1 MLTVLIFLP
10 FILALV
16 LLVIPK
22 CYQKFTGCIAFSFA
36 MLEFLYS
43 LWILIHFDKTTASLQ
58 MTENISWISSLGI
71 SYFIGI
77 DGISLW
83 LIILTTF
90 ISLFMILGSFSTIKD
105 RVFYFHILVLESL
118 MLGSFLAMDAILF
131 YIFFEASLIPMYFLI
146 GIWGGPRRIYA
157 TVKFFIFTMFGSVL
171 MLVAIIAMMFTVQAQ
186 LGQISASILDF
197 YQIQI
202 PFVLNLWTSPQTLMF
217 IAFCLAFAIK
227 VPLFPV
233 HTWLPDAHVE
243 APTAGSVV
251 LAGVML
257 KMGGYG
263 FIRWVIPMFP
273 EAVESLG
280 WVFLILGVLGII
292 YGACV
297 AMVQPDIKKL
307 VAYSSISHMGYII
320 IGLFTL
326 NIYGIT
332 GGIYQMLSH
341 GISTGALFLLVGMI
355 YERTHTREIKNY
367 GGLAHAMPLYAIAF
381 FIITLSSIAV
391 PGTNGFIGEIL
402 ILLGGFIANKTIG
415 VLATTGVILGAVYML
430 WMFKSVFFGNKSK
443 LVEQISTD
451 YQKNYKRLDL
461 SLRELCI
468 LIPLVLLVFW
478 MGLFPNTFLSY
489 SKASID
495 NLVDHPKTY
504 LLSVQTEKDSR
515 QTALNEIEEETE
527 TSTEQVQEVLSKT
540 TVKAEKEAKLIEG
553 VKTKIEESL

>member
-10 FILALV
+10 LISAF
-16 LLVIPK
+16 LLLLLPK
-22 CYQKFTGCIAFSFA
+22 HYQESIGYIAFSFA
-36 MLEFLYS
+36 ILTFLYS
-43 LWILIHFDKTTASLQ
+43 LWVLIHFDKTTASLQ
-58 MTENISWISSLGI
+58 MVENIPWINSLGI

-90 ISLFMILGSFSTIKD
+90 ISPFMILGSLSTIKD
-105 RVFYFHILVLESL
+105 RGFYFHILVLESL

-273 EAVESLG
+273 EAVESFG
-280 WVFLILGVLGII
+280 WVFLILGVIGII

-332 GGIYQMLSH
+332 GGIYQMLNH
-341 GISTGALFLLVGMI
+341 GISTGALFLLVGMV
-355 YERTHTREIKNY
+355 YERTHTRDIKSY
-367 GGLAHAMPLYAIAF
+367 GGLAHVMPLYAIAF

-415 VLATTGVILGAVYML
+415 VLATIGVILGAVYML

-451 YQKNYKRLDL
+451 YQKNYKQLDL

-468 LIPLVLLVFW
+468 LIPLVFLVFW
-478 MGLFPNTFLSY
+478 MGLFPNTFLNY
-489 SKASID
+489 SKVSID
-495 NLVDHPKTY
+495 HLVNHPKTY
-504 LLSVQTEKDSR
+504 LLSVQIDNNLR
-515 QTALNEIEEETE
+515 QTVLNEIEEETK
-527 TSTEQVQEVLSKT
+527 TNIEQVQET
-540 TVKAEKEAKLIEG
+540 ITKAEEVKSPEG
-553 VKTKIEESL
+553 IKTKIEESL

>member
-10 FILALV
+10 LALAF
-16 LLVIPK
+16 LLILLPK
-22 CYQKFTGCIAFSFA
+22 HYQRFIGHIAFSFA
-36 MLEFLYS
+36 VLEFLYS
-43 LWILIHFDKTTASLQ
+43 LWILAHFDKTTASLQ
-58 MTENISWISSLGI
+58 MTENIPWISSLGI

-90 ISLFMILGSFSTIKD
+90 ISPLMILSSLSTIKD
-105 RVFYFHILVLESL
+105 RGFYFHILVLESL

-131 YIFFEASLIPMYFLI
+131 YIFFESSLIPMYFLI
-146 GIWGGPRRIYA
+146 GIWGGSRRIYA
-157 TVKFFIFTMFGSVL
+157 TVKFFIFTMLGSVL
-171 MLVAIIAMMFTVQAQ
+171 MLIAIIAMMFTVQAQ

-197 YQIQI
+197 YQVQV
-202 PFVLNLWTSPQTLMF
+202 PFILNLWASPQTLMF
-217 IAFCLAFAIK
+217 IAFSLAFAIK

-273 EAVESLG
+273 EAVENLG
-280 WVFLILGVLGII
+280 WIFFILGVIGII

-332 GGIYQMLSH
+332 GGIYQMLNH

-355 YERTHTREIKNY
+355 YERTHTREIKSY
-367 GGLAHAMPLYAIAF
+367 GGLAHVMPLYAIAF

-402 ILLGGFIANKTIG
+402 ILLGGFITNKAIG
-415 VLATTGVILGAVYML
+415 ALATIGVILGAVYML

-443 LVEQISTD
+443 LVEKINTD

-461 SLRELCI
+461 SFRELCI
-468 LIPLVLLVFW
+468 LLPLVFLVFW
-478 MGLFPNTFLSY
+478 MGLFPNTFLNY

-495 NLVDHPKTY
+495 HLINHPKAY
-504 LLSVQTEKDSR
+504 FLSVQVEENSSPTTPEEVIDTN
-515 QTALNEIEEETE
+515 QTQEITPAIEAEDET
-527 TSTEQVQEVLSKT
+527 
-540 TVKAEKEAKLIEG
+540 
-553 VKTKIEESL
+553 

>member
-1 MLTVLIFLP
+1 MLTILIFLP
-10 FILALV
+10 FISALLLLTFSKRLAG
-16 LLVIPK
+16 
-22 CYQKFTGCIAFSFA
+22 YIAFGFA
-36 MLEFLYS
+36 VLEFLYS
-43 LWILIHFDKTTASLQ
+43 LWVLACFDKTTASLQ
-58 MTENISWISSLGI
+58 MVENIPWISSLGI

-90 ISLFMILGSFSTIKD
+90 ISPLMIAGSFSTIKD
-105 RVFYFHILVLESL
+105 RAFYLHILILESL

-131 YIFFEASLIPMYFLI
+131 YVFFEASLIPMYFLI

-197 YQIQI
+197 YQVQV

-227 VPLFPV
+227 VPLFPL

-251 LAGVML
+251 LASVML

-273 EAVESLG
+273 EAVENLG
-280 WVFLILGVLGII
+280 WIFLILGVIGII

-320 IGLFTL
+320 IGLFAL
-326 NIYGIT
+326 NIYGVT
-332 GGIYQMLSH
+332 GGIYQMLNH

-355 YERTHTREIKNY
+355 YERTHTREIKSY
-367 GGLAHAMPLYAIAF
+367 GGLAHVMPLYAIAF

-402 ILLGGFIANKTIG
+402 ILLGGFTVSKTIG
-415 VLATTGVILGAVYML
+415 TLATIGVILGAVYML
-430 WMFKSVFFGNKSK
+430 WMFKSVFFGDQSK
-443 LVEQISTD
+443 LVEQINTN

-461 SLRELCI
+461 SLREICI
-468 LIPLVLLVFW
+468 LIPLVFLVFW
-478 MGLFPNTFLSY
+478 MGLFPNTFLNY

-495 NLVDHPKTY
+495 HLVNHPNTY
-504 LLSVQTEKDSR
+504 LLTVQTDNNNSR
-515 QTALNEIEEETE
+515 QTTLNEIEQEAETN
-527 TSTEQVQEVLSKT
+527 TEQEMPPKT
-540 TVKAEKEAKLIEG
+540 TKAE
-553 VKTKIEESL
+553 EEL

>member
-10 FILALV
+10 LALAF
-16 LLVIPK
+16 LLLMLPRH
-22 CYQKFTGCIAFSFA
+22 YQRFTGHIAFSFA
-36 MLEFLYS
+36 ALEFLYS
-43 LWILIHFDKTTASLQ
+43 LWILTYFDKTTANLQ
-58 MTENISWISSLGI
+58 MTENIPWISSLGI

-90 ISLFMILGSFSTIKD
+90 ISPFMILGSLSTIKD
-105 RVFYFHILVLESL
+105 RGFYFHILVLESL

-131 YIFFEASLIPMYFLI
+131 YIFFESSLIPMYFLI

-171 MLVAIIAMMFTVQAQ
+171 MLLAIIAMMFTVQAQ

-197 YQIQI
+197 YQVQI
-202 PFVLNLWTSPQTLMF
+202 PFILNLWASPQTLMF
-217 IAFCLAFAIK
+217 IAFSLAFAIK

-273 EAVESLG
+273 EAVENLG
-280 WVFLILGVLGII
+280 WIFFILGVIGII

-332 GGIYQMLSH
+332 GGIYQMLNH

-355 YERTHTREIKNY
+355 YERTHTREIKSY
-367 GGLAHAMPLYAIAF
+367 GGLAHVMPLYAIAF

-402 ILLGGFIANKTIG
+402 ILLGGFIANKTVG
-415 VLATTGVILGAVYML
+415 VLATIGVILGAVYML
-430 WMFKSVFFGNKSK
+430 WMFKSVFFGKKSI
-443 LVEQISTD
+443 LVEKVNAD

-461 SLRELCI
+461 SFRELCI
-468 LIPLVLLVFW
+468 LLPLVFLVFW
-478 MGLFPNTFLSY
+478 MGLFPNTFLNY

-495 NLVDHPKTY
+495 HLVNHPKTY
-504 LLSVQTEKDSR
+504 LLSIQIEKDLE
-515 QTALNEIEEETE
+515 QTTSDEIEEIVDTNQIQKITPTIKTEDETKSE
-527 TSTEQVQEVLSKT
+527 NI
-540 TVKAEKEAKLIEG
+540 EAK
-553 VKTKIEESL
+553 TEEEL